1 MGCRWDAV
9 RAMAGRWGALVFA
22 LLGPFALPAAR
33 ADRPPAGQ
41 ARPLTPASRDEM
53 AAARHVREAAVVVA
67 RMVAEPRMRDLLQQA
82 RGIFIVPRYG
92 RAALLGVG
100 AVGGAGVLLIK
111 QRAGVWGGPA
121 FYDLGAVSAGAQV
134 GGEEGA
140 IALVLINETAVNR
153 FTQKTAFALTAGTGI
168 TLIDWSRRRQGAIG
182 DGDVV
187 VWSAARGLYG
197 NLVAVGVSGIHYNN
211 PLTRAY
217 YHQEINL
224 PDAVAGRYVNRQAD
238 ALRQA
243 LAASSPGPPPGD
255 KPPR

>member
-1 MGCRWDAV
+1 M
-9 RAMAGRWGALVFA
+9 LT
-22 LLGPFALPAAR
+22 LLGLLAWPMAR

-41 ARPLTPASRDEM
+41 ASPLAPAKREEM
-53 AAARHVREAAVVVA
+53 AAARHVQEAAGVVG

-92 RAALLGVG
+92 RAAMLGVG
-100 AVGGAGVLLIK
+100 AAGGAGVLLIK
-111 QRAGVWGGPA
+111 QKAGVWGGPA
-121 FYDLGAVSAGAQV
+121 FYDLGSVSAGAQG

-153 FTQKTAFALTAGTGI
+153 FTQKTAFALTAGAGI
-168 TLIDWSRRRQGAIG
+168 TLVDWSRRRQGAVG

-187 VWSAARGLYG
+187 IWSAARGLYAT
-197 NLVAVGVSGIHYNN
+197 LLAVGVSGIHYNDS
-211 PLTRAY
+211 LTRAY
-217 YHQEINL
+217 YHQQINL
-224 PDAVAGRYVNRQAD
+224 PDAVAGRYVNRQSD

-255 KPPR
+255 KPSR